1 MQLATGYHGAKMD
14 LALRPMSTSQVLDR
28 TFSLYRQNFVLFAGI
43 TAFPPALLLIGQLL
57 ILLVTRPFNQVAP
70 ASPGDPAK
78 LGAIMGGAVLGG
90 LALLVVFMVGY
101 AFAAGA
107 TVYAVSRVHLGYP
120 TTIAECYRLIKPHFG
135 NILGI
140 VVLVGMCVGAVIFVG
155 ALFFLIPFFM
165 SLVGRSGLASGAGV
179 IGALVG
185 FVVMVAGIIVAIY
198 LSAKLSLSIPA
209 CVLENL
215 GVTDSMRRSWSLSEG
230 TVFRLILVSILAGA
244 IAWILSM
251 VLSIPYFIGLGVMVT
266 KKDPSLM
273 LPFVAWQ
280 YVAEFLAR
288 TLAGPIGAIAAAL
301 IYYDQR
307 VRKEAF
313 DLQLMM
319 QAIGQAP
326 PPQAVSA
333 ASPGSIG

>member
-1 MQLATGYHGAKMD
+1 MELAKMD
-14 LALRPMSTSQVLDR
+14 LTLRPMSASQVLDR

-43 TAFPPALLLIGQLL
+43 TAFPPALVLIGQLL
-57 ILLVTRPFNQVAP
+57 LLLVTKPFGQAGSVSP
-70 ASPGDPAK
+70 ADPQRF
-78 LGAIMGGAVLGG
+78 GAIFGTAVLGG
-90 LALLVVFMVGY
+90 IALLALFLAGY

-120 TTIAECYRLIKPHFG
+120 TTIVECYRLIKPHVG
-135 NILGI
+135 RILGI
-140 VVLVGMCVGAVIFVG
+140 VILVFICVFSVIFAG
-155 ALFFLIPFFM
+155 ALFFIIP
-165 SLVGRSGLASGAGV
+165 LVIAVAGGRGSSFATGAGV
-179 IGALVG
+179 LGALLG
-185 FVVMVAGIIVAIY
+185 SLMLVAGAILAIY
-198 LSAKLSLSIPA
+198 LSAKLSLSVPA

-215 GVTDSMRRSWSLSEG
+215 GVVDSIKRSWDLSQA
-230 TVFRLILVSILAGA
+230 TVLRLILVSILAA
-244 IAWILSM
+244 VVAWILSL
-251 VLSIPYFIGLGVMVT
+251 VLSIPYFIGLAMTVT
-266 KKDPSLM
+266 RKDPSLI

-288 TLAGPIGAIAAAL
+288 TLAGPISAIAAAL

-319 QAIGQAP
+319 QAIGQP
-326 PPQAVSA
+326 AVSQAATA

>member
-1 MQLATGYHGAKMD
+1 
-14 LALRPMSTSQVLDR
+14 MSTSQVLDR

-57 ILLVTRPFNQVAP
+57 LLLVTRPLGQAGS
-70 ASPGDPAK
+70 ASPADTMK
-78 LGAIMGGAVLGG
+78 FGALVGGAALGG
-90 LALLVVFMVGY
+90 IGLLALFLAGY

-120 TTIAECYRLIKPHFG
+120 TTIAECYRLIKPHVG
-135 NILGI
+135 RILGI
-140 VVLVGMCVGAVIFVG
+140 VILVGLCIFSVILVG
-155 ALFFLIPFFM
+155 ALFFVIPVVIGAAGKGSSFAM
-165 SLVGRSGLASGAGV
+165 GAGV
-179 IGALVG
+179 LGAILG
-185 FVVMVAGIIVAIY
+185 SMMMVAGIIVAIY
-198 LSAKLSLSIPA
+198 FSAKLSLSVPA

-215 GVTDSMRRSWSLSEG
+215 GVTDSMKRSWNLTQS
-230 TVFRLILVSILAGA
+230 TVLRLILVSILAA
-244 IAWILSM
+244 VMAWILSM
-251 VLSIPYFIGLGVMVT
+251 VLSIPYFIGIAMTVT
-266 KKDPSLM
+266 KRDPSVL

-288 TLAGPIGAIAAAL
+288 TLAGPVGAISAAL

-319 QAIGQAP
+319 QAIGQPASS
-326 PPQAVSA
+326 QAATAV
-333 ASPGSIG
+333 SPGSVG

>member
-1 MQLATGYHGAKMD
+1 
-14 LALRPMSTSQVLDR
+14 MSTSQVLDR

-57 ILLVTRPFNQVAP
+57 LLLVTRPFDQTGAV
-70 ASPGDPAK
+70 SPGNPAK
-78 LGAIMGGAVLGG
+78 FGAIMGGAILGG
-90 LALLVVFMVGY
+90 LVLLVVFMVGY

-120 TTIAECYRLIKPHFG
+120 TTIAESYRLIRPHLG

-140 VVLVGMCVGAVIFVG
+140 VILVGLCVFAVIFVG
-155 ALFFLIPFFM
+155 ALFFIVP
-165 SLVGRSGLASGAGV
+165 LVIGVAGGGRSGLAAAGV
-179 IGALVG
+179 AGALIG
-185 FVVMVAGIIVAIY
+185 FLMIVAGSIFAIY
-198 LSAKLSLSIPA
+198 LSAKLSLSVPA

-215 GVTDSMRRSWSLSEG
+215 GVVDSMKRSWNLSEG
-230 TVFRLILVSILAGA
+230 TVFRLILVSILAA
-244 IAWILSM
+244 VIAWILGM
-251 VLSIPYFIGLGVMVT
+251 VLSIPYFVGIAFMVS
-266 KKDPSLM
+266 KKDPSVM

-288 TLAGPIGAIAAAL
+288 ALAGPIGTIAAAL

-326 PPQAVSA
+326 PQAASV
-333 ASPGSIG
+333 ASPGSLG